1 MLHEWAPRSYV
12 AKRQRAKSSERVILS
27 DANGTPWSDVII
39 DPKALLYQH
48 LHCERRQFVVP
59 PGSPDQFERLA
70 SGDIGLNV
78 DPKRIYTS
86 SGGSLP
92 TLPYFPVFTGY
103 RSTCG
108 YLKSATPIINKSL
121 IPVESLSRVRIES
134 SGAISARTSNV
145 TLIRHWPRMMISANT
160 NSSSNGI

>member
-27 DANGTPWSDVII
+27 GANGTPWSDVII
-39 DPKALLYQH
+39 DPKALLHQH
-48 LHCERRQFVVP
+48 LHCERRQFTVP

-78 DPKRIYTS
+78 DLKRIYTS

-92 TLPYFPVFTGY
+92 TLPYIFP
-103 RSTCG
+103 R
-108 YLKSATPIINKSL
+108 LHRLQIDWW
-121 IPVESLSRVRIES
+121 IPEECD
-134 SGAISARTSNV
+134 AYYK
-145 TLIRHWPRMMISANT
+145 
-160 NSSSNGI
+160 